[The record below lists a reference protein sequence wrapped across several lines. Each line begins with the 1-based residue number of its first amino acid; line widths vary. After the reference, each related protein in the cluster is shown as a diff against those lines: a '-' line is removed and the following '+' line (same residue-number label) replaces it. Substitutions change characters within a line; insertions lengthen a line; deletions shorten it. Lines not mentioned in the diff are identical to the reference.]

1 MVPQIEN
8 GLAILQP
15 EPLRDLCRAHQS
27 IVPRMKLHSA
37 VSPVEPTELPEPLR
51 ESTFAHVGVALVTA
65 LSHVCV
71 LFLTTF

>member
-1 MVPQIEN
+1 MVSQIEN
-8 GLAILQP
+8 RLAVLQA
-15 EPLRDLCRAHQS
+15 EALCDLCRAHQA
-27 IVPRMKLHSA
+27 IIPRVKLHSA
-37 VSPVEPTELPEPLR
+37 VSPVDPTELQEPLP